1 MKLKFYLRGLGVGIL
16 FSVLIFSFVVIPKIE
31 DSYTAKIEELE
42 AELDSQ
48 NTIDISAIKATGTPS
63 PTPTP
68 ITTPE
73 PTPTITSAES
83 VSLHST
89 LSPSPTFS
97 PTPTPVNTLV
107 PTNTPVPTKTPT
119 PTVKPTFTPTPIIK
133 PTVTPSP
140 TVKLTVTPSP
150 TVKPASTPEPTA
162 TVTPVPTVTQEVVS
176 IEIEKGMSSNK
187 VAKIIYE
194 KGLVDSASAFNKYLV
209 DNGYSKKVR
218 IGTFKITVGAD
229 YKEIADIITRSR

>member
-16 FSVLIFSFVVIPKIE
+16 FSVLVFSFVVIPGIE

-42 AELDSQ
+42 AELNSQ
-48 NTIDISAIKATGTPS
+48 SAIDISAIKATGTPI

-68 ITTPE
+68 TTTPE

-83 VSLHST
+83 VLLHST
-89 LSPSPTFS
+89 L
-97 PTPTPVNTLV
+97 
-107 PTNTPVPTKTPT
+107 T
-119 PTVKPTFTPTPIIK
+119 PTVRPTSTPTIKPTSTPTLT

-140 TVKLTVTPSP
+140 TLKPTPTVRPTLTPTIKPTSTPTLKPTVTPTP
-150 TVKPASTPEPTA
+150 TVTTTP
-162 TVTPVPTVTQEVVS
+162 TVTPTPVVENEVVS
-176 IEIEKGMSSNK
+176 IEVTKGMSSNK

-209 DNGYSKKVR
+209 DNGYSEKVR